1 MIYTTYFAKLK
12 SLPNNIIPISIC
24 GKAPSWYTGLQYK
37 KLAPKF
43 DFFMK
48 WKETQDNDYYIEHF
62 QKEVLD
68 VLDPFDVIREIED
81 KICDG
86 KIILSPINFALVCYE
101 KTGDFCH
108 RHLVARWLIAQGI
121 NCKEYEGEL

>member
-1 MIYTTYFAKLK
+1 
-12 SLPNNIIPISIC
+12 
-24 GKAPSWYTGLQYK
+24 
-37 KLAPKF
+37 
-43 DFFMK
+43 MK

-68 VLDPFDVIREIED
+68 VLDPFDVIREIEN

-101 KTGDFCH
+101 KPGDFCH

>member
-68 VLDPFDVIREIED
+68 VLDPFDVIREIEN

-101 KTGDFCH
+101 KPGDFCH